1 MIDRTQQAL
10 KFIEHFGTDLLFSVI
25 HERVEERFAMEWRD
39 LSEIAT
45 GCSDAEFSQEFRDV
59 VKAELDKIAKHIIV
73 NKKICFHPAENNLV
87 DADFEVDEE
96 SGFYV
101 ADWIEILEG
110 WQQYWY
116 ELAEEHFNGN

>member
-1 MIDRTQQAL
+1 M
-10 KFIEHFGTDLLFSVI
+10 
-25 HERVEERFAMEWRD
+25 
-39 LSEIAT
+39 
-45 GCSDAEFSQEFRDV
+45 
-59 VKAELDKIAKHIIV
+59 

-116 ELAEEHFNGN
+116 GLAEEHFNGN